1 MGMTDAEG
9 KGEASTEEAPSRT
22 GGMDRRKFL
31 KIAGIGAGAVAILA
45 LSSKFLADH
54 IIPAAGDVR
63 LRGSGSNSWVML
75 IDLSKCD
82 GCGKCTLACQ
92 QAHYVPFNQQW
103 IQVYSVTDATGGTY
117 HLPRP
122 CMNCRNAPCV
132 HVCPVGATY
141 VDPDGVV
148 LVDQTRCIGCRY
160 CLAACPY
167 NARSFN
173 WLEPTYP
180 PEALAHPY
188 SPEEPWPTHKG
199 VAMKCMFCAHDARKG
214 QLPVCVTGCPMGAIY
229 FGDENEDAVTNGFG
243 QTLPFRAT
251 LQTQGGFRW
260 KEELGTDPR
269 VYYLPA
275 RR

>member
-1 MGMTDAEG
+1 MTAAKAD
-9 KGEASTEEAPSRT
+9 GEASEEEPSVRPNR
-22 GGMDRRKFL
+22 MDRRKFL
-31 KIAGIGAGAVAILA
+31 KMAGIGAGAVAILA
-45 LSSKFLADH
+45 LGSKFLADR
-54 IIPAAGDVR
+54 IVPAGQDPR
-63 LRGSGSNSWVML
+63 LRGSSADSWVML
-75 IDLSKCD
+75 IDLKKCD
-82 GCGKCTLACQ
+82 GCGKCTIACQ
-92 QAHYVPFNQQW
+92 KAHYVPFNQQW
-103 IQVYSVTDATGGTY
+103 IQVYTIQDETGGTY

-122 CMNCRNAPCV
+122 CFNCRNAPCV

-141 VDPDGVV
+141 VDPDGTV
-148 LVDQTRCIGCRY
+148 LIDHTRCIGCRY

-180 PEALAHPY
+180 PEAMAHAY
-188 SPEEPWPTHKG
+188 SPEEPWPTPKG
-199 VAMKCMFCAHDARKG
+199 VAMKCMFCAHRARQG
-214 QLPVCVTGCPMGAIY
+214 QLPECDVGCPMGAIY
-229 FGDENEDAVTNGFG
+229 FGNENEDAVTNSAGE
-243 QTLPFRAT
+243 TIPFRAT